1 MPRVVIS
8 DASPLHYLILI
19 GNAEVLEALYTEV
32 LIPEAVAKELKQNAT
47 PESVRRWIEHSPL
60 WLHVI
65 PFTPPPAPVLLA
77 DLDPGEHDAILL
89 ALDVRAD
96 LVIMDDREGVEEARR
111 LGLTVTG
118 TIGVLD
124 RAGERGL
131 IDLPSAVAALRQTNF
146 RIDPSLLEQLLA
158 SDRLRRRE

>member
-19 GNAEVLEALYTEV
+19 GNAEVLQALYTEV
-32 LIPEAVAKELKQNAT
+32 LIPEAVAEELKQTAT
-47 PESVRRWIEHSPL
+47 PESVRHWIEHSPL
-60 WLHVI
+60 WLHVV
-65 PFTPPPAPVLLA
+65 PFTAPATPTLLA

-111 LGLTVTG
+111 LGLAVTG
-118 TIGVLD
+118 TLGVLD
-124 RAGERGL
+124 RAAERGL

-146 RIDPSLLEQLLA
+146 RIDPSLLDQLLA
-158 SDRLRRRE
+158 SDRLRRKK